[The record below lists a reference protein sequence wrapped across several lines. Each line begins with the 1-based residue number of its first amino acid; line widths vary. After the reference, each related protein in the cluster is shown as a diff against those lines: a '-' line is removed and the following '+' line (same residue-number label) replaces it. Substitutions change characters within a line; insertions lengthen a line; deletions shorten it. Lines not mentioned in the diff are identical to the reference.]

1 MDVETMIVLYFAPL
15 MLICVG
21 AILWEQRKKILAF
34 RPWKI
39 DIGSH
44 LYEQAGTIVVV
55 TVIVLS
61 VLLWPVKLCLVVLQ
75 ELETKQPKKDTPKRS

>member
-44 LYEQAGTIVVV
+44 LYEWAEAIVVV

-61 VLLWPVKLCLVVLQ
+61 VLLWPITLCLVVLR
-75 ELETKQPKKDTPKRS
+75 ELETKRKFK